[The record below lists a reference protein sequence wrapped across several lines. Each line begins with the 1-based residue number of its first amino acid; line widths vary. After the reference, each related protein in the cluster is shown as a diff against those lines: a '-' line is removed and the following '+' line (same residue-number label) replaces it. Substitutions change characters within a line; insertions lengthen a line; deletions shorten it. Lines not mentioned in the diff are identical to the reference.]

1 MANSKNL
8 TDFENEYFNEINN
21 FIVSEKDLVE
31 AKVPLKILAY
41 EVYLRRI
48 FGDNFAIENSADDY
62 DATAKSKIE
71 KLSKESLDNSEL
83 NNILNDISNSEFDAN
98 LDVILKSKNN

>member
-1 MANSKNL
+1 MANSKKL
-8 TDFENEYFNEINN
+8 ADFENEYFNEIKSY
-21 FIVSEKDLVE
+21 IVTEKDLVE
-31 AKVPLKILAY
+31 AKVPSKVLAY

-48 FGDNFAIENSADDY
+48 FGDNFANENSDNDY
-62 DATAKSKIE
+62 DENAKRKVE

-98 LDVILKSKNN
+98 LDIILKSKNK

>member
-1 MANSKNL
+1 MANSKKL
-8 TDFENEYFNEINN
+8 ADFENEYFNEIKNY
-21 FIVSEKDLVE
+21 IVTEKDLVE

-48 FGDNFAIENSADDY
+48 FGDNFASENSDDDY
-62 DATAKSKIE
+62 DENAKRKIE

-83 NNILNDISNSEFDAN
+83 NNILDDIAGSEFDVN
-98 LDVILKSKNN
+98 LDIILKSKAD